1 MNELSI
7 NISVYIVITKYY
19 YYFLDYFCNIDSINL
34 DILYA
39 YEFLDMKHRIPKRS
53 KKLDVNDLGRS
64 YILFSKKEQGPSIG

>member
-39 YEFLDMKHRIPKRS
+39 YEFLDMKHKIPKRS